1 MMFTRAEPL
10 WRVLAA
16 VCVCGA
22 LSPLAAQGPAVS
34 TRPAVIKP
42 FTLLFDTGSP
52 SAATLPS
59 GTLAARTGWKLV
71 PEDTVSHA
79 FVGDAVF
86 LNDKLAVAVR
96 KGSAGAEV
104 YSRTPAGLKD
114 RAVLTLL
121 AEANDPATSLTGV
134 KIVENTQ
141 AAVALEATFKTRS
154 GKGVS
159 VTYRLTAGVTILE
172 LSTGDGAGNLAVED
186 KARYVV
192 VPNYLSID
200 SIFGPKDPWTALPTE
215 NGYLSMLGQGEAI
228 LTCLWQGN
236 ERNADLLS
244 DVAGAGRSIR
254 GVRIEC
260 IKGKTVWVA
269 VLEAPGIWQERTIGA
284 RAPAA
289 DVSLDWAPAF
299 PAKWRAAVGEAGGEL
314 YADDLSGKPDPNS
327 DHGNPKQPRCWTESN
342 LVVVRASAMPGTG
355 RQGVFM
361 AYALDRAQLTPLTVF
376 LPIDVMRNALGVGP
390 CQYILDAEGLG
401 SESPPTA
408 DQVTRWVEQ
417 LFERKKERKEADA
430 IRRRLA
436 EMVELMKLTTARLG
450 RYREFEAGIP
460 PKPADL
466 KDPNANSD
474 ADFIL
479 RIIHTARTV
488 GDSDANWV
496 EIARQAA
503 EGIVA
508 LIGKDN
514 ALTECRE
521 LGERIRL
528 TGAFQDWRLA
538 VSRKAL
544 CWVKARCRM
553 AAAEH
558 PELVEWATKVRRQTE
573 GMLKRK

>member
-1 MMFTRAEPL
+1 
-10 WRVLAA
+10 VA
-16 VCVCGA
+16 VCLIG
-22 LSPLAAQGPAVS
+22 LGRPSLPAQEPPRP
-34 TRPAVIKP
+34 TRPEVVKP

-52 SAATLPS
+52 SATTLPS
-59 GTLAARTGWKLV
+59 VTLAARTGWKLV

-86 LNDKLAVAVR
+86 LNDKLAVVLR
-96 KGSAGAEV
+96 KGGAGAEV

-121 AEANDPATSLTGV
+121 AEANDPAASLAGV

-159 VTYRLTAGVTILE
+159 ITYRLTMGVMILE
-172 LSTGDGAGNLAVED
+172 LSTGDGAGNLVVED

-192 VPNYLSID
+192 VPYYLTSD
-200 SIFGPKDPWTALPTE
+200 SIFGPRASWTALPTD

-228 LTCLWQGN
+228 LTCLWQGS
-236 ERNADLLS
+236 ERNADLLI
-244 DVAGAGRSIR
+244 DGAGGGRSIR

-260 IKGKTVWVA
+260 IKGKSLWVA

-299 PAKWRAAVGEAGGEL
+299 PAKWRAAVGEAGEYL
-314 YADDLSGKPDPNS
+314 SADDLSGKPDPNS
-327 DHGNPKQPRCWTESN
+327 DRRDPNPRCWTESN
-342 LVVVRASAMPGTG
+342 LVVLRASSIPGPG
-355 RQGVFM
+355 RQAVFM
-361 AYALDRAQLTPLTVF
+361 AYALDRTQLTPLTVF
-376 LPIDVMRNALGVGP
+376 CPIDVMRNALGVGP

-436 EMVELMKLTTARLG
+436 EMVELMKLTEARLS
-450 RYREFEAGIP
+450 RYREFQAGIP

-474 ADFIL
+474 ADSIL
-479 RIIHTARTV
+479 RIIHTARTA
-488 GDSDANWV
+488 GDLNTNRV
-496 EIARQAA
+496 ELARQAA

-508 LIGKDN
+508 LIGKDS

-528 TGAFQDWRLA
+528 TGAEQDRGLT

-553 AAAEH
+553 AGAEH
-558 PELVEWATKVRRQTE
+558 PELAEWATKVRKQAE
-573 GMLKRK
+573 EMLKRK